1 MSDLLTTIEEMNA
14 TEHLKEPHL
23 SYVVASLQERKKVSL
38 DILKRHENEIILIAS
53 SGFLIDSVF
62 AGLNEKHI
70 NYIAKNAPR
79 DYKKNILQTIRD
91 PEMLQEVFEIA
102 KAMDKDLGE
111 NVTQNQDRLK
121 NIIQYIKDNHVVFE
135 FN

>member
-38 DILKRHENEIILIAS
+38 DILKRHENE
-53 SGFLIDSVF
+53 IDSVF